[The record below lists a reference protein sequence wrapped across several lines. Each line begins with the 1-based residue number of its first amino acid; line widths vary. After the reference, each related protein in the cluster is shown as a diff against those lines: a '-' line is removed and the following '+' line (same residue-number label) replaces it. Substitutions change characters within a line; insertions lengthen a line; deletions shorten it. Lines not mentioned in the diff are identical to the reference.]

1 MARWLV
7 TITKT
12 ATVLVEAPTADLAES
27 GVGRRDYDYCYDY
40 DVEACEAKP
49 DDDPE
54 DDGPDLY
61 IDDEGESYTPPDPP
75 LGEPGAGKWLPFGGH
90 EWATDGW
97 CIFRRDGPRPADGY
111 AGRGE
116 WRSAS
121 LDHDTAAKV
130 LTPGAVVLRLDGDGP
145 RVGVYAGAEPTIPTL
160 RLVGDGR
167 VTYVRRDFA
176 PIVQAG
182 ELRQGEP
189 LGPITVSRGGD
200 VVAAVMPICVEV
212 G

>member
-12 ATVLVEAPTADLAES
+12 ATVLVEAPTADLAEE
-27 GVGRRDYDYCYDY
+27 GAERRDFNLDY
-40 DVEACEAKP
+40 DVETDSREAKP
-49 DDDPE
+49 CDDPE

-75 LGEPGAGKWLPFGGH
+75 LGEPGDGHWLPFGGH

-97 CIFRRDGPRPADGY
+97 CMVRRDGPRPAEGY
-111 AGRGE
+111 AGRGA
-116 WRSAS
+116 WRSAPPDRE
-121 LDHDTAAKV
+121 LVAKV
-130 LTPGAVVLRLDGDGP
+130 LTPGAVALRIDGDGP

-167 VTYVRRDFA
+167 VTHVRRDFA

-182 ELRQGEP
+182 ELRQGES